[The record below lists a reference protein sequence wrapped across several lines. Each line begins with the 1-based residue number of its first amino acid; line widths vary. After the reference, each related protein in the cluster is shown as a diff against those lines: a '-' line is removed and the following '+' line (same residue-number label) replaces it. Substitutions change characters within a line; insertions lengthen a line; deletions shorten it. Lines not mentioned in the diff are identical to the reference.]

1 MLHFIYALLQ
11 SFGLHGWQLNAISS
25 FCFVAGFLAI
35 VPIIGSI
42 VRKFAVFQI
51 NCLSKLV
58 GVRFAEFICNR
69 LLFLGTVVHEL
80 SHALFAAM
88 SGAKVLKVRCLTL
101 FSKDTLGY
109 VQFATRGRPVKRS
122 FQMAFIGCAPTVVGC
137 LLLYIMIRNWNQIA
151 ASFPV
156 ELFLIYFGVSVA
168 DHMSMSSSDVQNYI
182 KGCPLIFVLMFV
194 LAMGFCKFCMI

>member
-1 MLHFIYALLQ
+1 MLHMIFELTK
-11 SFGLHGWQLNAISS
+11 SFGLAGWQQDVVSS
-25 FCFVAGFLAI
+25 LVFVVCFLMI
-35 VPIIGSI
+35 IPIIGSI

-69 LLFLGTVVHEL
+69 LLFLGTVIHEL
-80 SHALFAAM
+80 SHALFAVL
-88 SGAKVLKVRCLTL
+88 SGAQVLKVRCLTL

-122 FQMAFIGCAPTVVGC
+122 FQMAFIGCAPTIVGC
-137 LLLYIMIRNWNQIA
+137 LIVYIMISNWNQIA
-151 ASFPV
+151 ISFPV
-156 ELFLIYFGVSVA
+156 QVFLVYFGISVA

-182 KGCPLIFVLMFV
+182 KGCPLVFLLMFA
-194 LAMGFCKFCMI
+194 LTMGFCKFCMV